1 MLHVVYEDD
10 RLLVADKPA
19 DLVCHPTKGDET
31 SSLIGRVRLHLG
43 SREGRLVNRL
53 DRETSGLVAV
63 AKDSEAARELARLFE
78 SGAVT
83 KTYLALVHGTLRD
96 ERLVDAPLG
105 RDEASE
111 VAIKDRVRPDGATA
125 STVVRPIRPVRVG
138 DRSCTLVE
146 AEPRTG
152 RKHQI
157 RIHLEH
163 IGHPVVGDKLYG
175 PDEQIYLRLVRGE
188 MTTADREALVVPTHA
203 LHAWRLAFRWRERD
217 WRFEAPAPVLLRA
230 LAEQCLPERG
240 LRPERSH
247 YC

>member
-1 MLHVVYEDD
+1 MLHVVYQDD
-10 RLLVADKPA
+10 RLLVVDKPA

-31 SSLIGRVRLHLG
+31 SSLVGRVRLHLG

-63 AKDSEAARELARLFE
+63 ARDAEAARELSRLFMA
-78 SGAVT
+78 GAVA
-83 KTYLALVHGTLRD
+83 KTYLALVHGTLDGDRV
-96 ERLVDAPLG
+96 VDAPLG

-125 STVVRPIRPVRVG
+125 STVVRPIRPVRVA
-138 DRSCTLVE
+138 DLSCTLVE

-157 RIHLEH
+157 RIHLAH
-163 IGHPVVGDKLYG
+163 IGYPVVGDKLYG
-175 PDEQIYLRLVRGE
+175 SDEQIYLRLVRGE

-203 LHAWRLAFRWRERD
+203 LHAWRLAFRWRGRD
-217 WRFEAPAPVLLRA
+217 WQFEAPEPAWA
-230 LAEQCLPERG
+230 QAA
-240 LRPERSH
+240 RPERS
-247 YC
+247 